1 MLARCNHAAAG
12 ERLEALFLDHDLAA
26 PPDAAAPHAGDSAL
40 HRRSQLARSQTRP
53 IGSASRMA
61 MMQPP
66 PMVMARI
73 AVPSLAYHGISV
85 CSMLDPFTL
94 GLAQFGRG

>member
-1 MLARCNHAAAG
+1 
-12 ERLEALFLDHDLAA
+12 
-26 PPDAAAPHAGDSAL
+26 
-40 HRRSQLARSQTRP
+40 
-53 IGSASRMA
+53 MA